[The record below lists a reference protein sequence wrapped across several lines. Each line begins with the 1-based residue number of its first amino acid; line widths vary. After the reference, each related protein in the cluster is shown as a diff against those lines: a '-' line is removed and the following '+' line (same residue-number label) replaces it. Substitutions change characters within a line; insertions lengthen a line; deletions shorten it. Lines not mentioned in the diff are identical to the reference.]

1 MKAVIVEPTQI
12 EESNPSLLKQVGF
25 TLIELSIVLVIIGLI
40 VGGVLVGQDL
50 IKAAEIRATV
60 GQYEK
65 YNSAMNTFRTKYN
78 AMPGDISGGTG
89 GQAVAF
95 GLFAYTGAAT
105 AGTGLGDGNGLI
117 TDTAATNLNAPVGET
132 LIIWRQL
139 SDASLLEGQF
149 GANLAAAT
157 GQVAASPT
165 AALYLPPAKLGRG
178 NYWIAGSS
186 AGQNY
191 YGLAAVTGIT
201 AGAAGT
207 ATYATA
213 VGGGLTPIEA
223 YNIDSKL
230 DDGMPN
236 TGIIQA
242 RGYATMGA
250 AADTIFPALSG
261 TSKAVWTSATVP
273 ASGDCLT
280 TGSSAT
286 DTTDTYAR
294 GATPGGTPAC
304 TLRMRFN

>member
-1 MKAVIVEPTQI
+1 M
-12 EESNPSLLKQVGF
+12 LKQVGF

-50 IKAAEIRATV
+50 IKAAEIRATI

-78 AMPGDISGGTG
+78 GMPGDLVAAQST
-89 GQAVAF
+89 AF
-95 GLFAYTGAAT
+95 GLDPT
-105 AGTGLGDGNGLI
+105 AGAHAGTTGLGDGNGLI

-132 LIIWRQL
+132 VLIWQQL
-139 SDASLLEGQF
+139 SA
-149 GANLAAAT
+149 ANLLDGSYGAALTT
-157 GQVAASPT
+157 GGQLGASPT
-165 AALYLPPAKLGRG
+165 PALYLPPAKLGRG

-186 AGQNY
+186 AGLNY
-191 YGLAAVTGIT
+191 YGLASVTGLT
-201 AGAAGT
+201 TGAAGT

-213 VGGGLTPIEA
+213 VGGGITPVEA
-223 YNIDSKL
+223 FNIDSKL

-250 AADTIFPALSG
+250 AADTIFPALSA
-261 TSKAVWTSATVP
+261 TSKATWTSATAP
-273 ASGDCLT
+273 AAGDCMT
-280 TGSSAT
+280 TGASAT
-286 DTTDTYAR
+286 DTANTYAR
-294 GATPGGTPAC
+294 GTTPGATPAC